1 MKPLTKP
8 INPKLNSQQQQQDE
22 HEYDE
27 MKRFRSVPALR
38 TTNSRTPGHYSTQT
52 SNSSS
57 VGMMMMAGGRGGGGG
72 GAGGGVGGGGGYGGS
87 ARESDGMAA
96 FQEYQGGLMNRKRT
110 SVGAASSSEG
120 GGKASPSNN
129 SYSTLQ
135 GLLMR
140 MFTFGVF
147 SQSLFFTLTLLLNCL
162 FHLALDHSACLFL
175 TFFSKL

>member
-1 MKPLTKP
+1 
-8 INPKLNSQQQQQDE
+8 
-22 HEYDE
+22 

-72 GAGGGVGGGGGYGGS
+72 AGGGVGGGGYGGS

-110 SVGAASSSEG
+110 SVGAASSSER
-120 GGKASPSNN
+120 GKASPSNN

-147 SQSLFFTLTLLLNCL
+147 FLLFFTLTLYCL
-162 FHLALDHSACLFL
+162 SLDHSACLFL